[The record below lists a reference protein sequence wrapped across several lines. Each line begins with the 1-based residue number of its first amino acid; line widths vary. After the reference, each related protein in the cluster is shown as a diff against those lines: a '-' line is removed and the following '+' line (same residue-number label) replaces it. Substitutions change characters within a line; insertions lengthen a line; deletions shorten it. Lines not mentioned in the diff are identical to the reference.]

1 MLSKKRDRARRRI
14 AMIGTTGK
22 DLGSRIV
29 GVDKRTV

>member
-1 MLSKKRDRARRRI
+1 MLSKKSKRVRRGI
-14 AMIGTTGK
+14 AIMGTTGE

>member
-1 MLSKKRDRARRRI
+1 MLSKKRDRAKRGI
-14 AMIGTTGK
+14 ATIGTTGE

>member
-1 MLSKKRDRARRRI
+1 MLSKKSERARRGI
-14 AMIGTTGK
+14 VTIGTTGE